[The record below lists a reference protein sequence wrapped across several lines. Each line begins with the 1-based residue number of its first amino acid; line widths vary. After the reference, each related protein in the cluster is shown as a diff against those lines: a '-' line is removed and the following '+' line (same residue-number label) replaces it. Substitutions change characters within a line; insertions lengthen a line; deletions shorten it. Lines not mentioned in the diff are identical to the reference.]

1 MSFVEKQSLADGS
14 RARSVRVWVPGRP
27 RTKGS
32 LKPMHK
38 RGTNGARCR
47 VWLTE
52 DGDFSVPWKKRMI
65 DWIRA
70 SCVCER
76 YAGAVEVHAFFRF
89 EREDGQD
96 TPWPT
101 GHQYGDE
108 DKLRRNL
115 LDALTQSAL
124 LADDALVVG
133 GQTWKR
139 FCRPIADDAGGGF
152 EEPGVSFVVLPAR
165 EQSALTLAE
174 RWALGDVA

>member
-1 MSFVEKQSLADGS
+1 MSLVEKQSLADGS
-14 RARSVRVWVPGRP
+14 RARGVRVWVPGRA

-38 RGTNGARCR
+38 RGTNGARCK

-52 DGDFSVPWKKRMI
+52 NGDFSVPWKKAIIAAVRE
-65 DWIRA
+65 A
-70 SCVCER
+70 CVCER
-76 YAGAVEVHAFFRF
+76 YSGAVEVHAFFRF
-89 EREDGQD
+89 EREDGVD
-96 TPWPT
+96 TLSSGVPADWPT

-139 FCRPIADDAGGGF
+139 FCAQD